1 MRELLTVEQYVAEL
15 LALVEADSRCDDV
28 PLGDA
33 WGRVLAQAV
42 TSPVSIPVFDNSAM
56 DGYAVRYADVAAVP
70 ARLQVVGDV
79 PAGSSAD
86 PAAGP
91 GECVRIMTG
100 APLPSFAD
108 TVVPVE
114 DTDAPLPS
122 ATPVPASGAPVPPSG
137 SPSLAS
143 VPPDALASIIP
154 PAALASVPPDALA
167 SVPPDALASVIP
179 ANAGI
184 PAPDQQSVLVRHAP
198 RPGAHVRRAGE
209 DITAGA
215 PLAEPGD
222 ELTPALVG
230 ALAAVGVTRVAVRP
244 RPVVAVCATGDE
256 LVSDGS
262 PLRRGQIYESNSLV
276 LGALLARDG
285 ADVLRA
291 APVGDDPAALATWLD
306 STAPTAD
313 LIVLT
318 GGASVGAY
326 DVVRDVLEGA
336 GGVFRHVRMQ
346 PGKPQGWATW
356 QGTPVVSLP
365 GNPLSAALS
374 YEVFVRP
381 MLDRVLGRRPPAGAT
396 AVAGSGWSSPAG
408 RRQLVPVRLASA
420 PDGRLVAEPAHARGS
435 ASHMVTSLAAAD
447 GFAVVGEDV
456 TEVGVGDL
464 LAVSWLR

>member
-56 DGYAVRYADVAAVP
+56 DGYAVRYSDVAAVP

-122 ATPVPASGAPVPPSG
+122 ATPVPASDAPVPPSG

-143 VPPDALASIIP
+143 VPPDALASVIP
-154 PAALASVPPDALA
+154 ANALASVPPNT
-167 SVPPDALASVIP
+167 LASVIP

-262 PLRRGQIYESNSLV
+262 PLRRGQIYESNSLA

-326 DVVRDVLEGA
+326 DVVRDVLEGE

-381 MLDRVLGRRPPAGAT
+381 MLDRILGRRPPAGAT

-408 RRQLVPVRLASA
+408 RRQLVPVRLSSA

-447 GFAVVGEDV
+447 GFVVVGEDV

-464 LAVSWLR
+464 LAVRWLR

>member
-79 PAGSSAD
+79 PAGSPAD

-122 ATPVPASGAPVPPSG
+122 ATPVPAPGAPVPPSG
-137 SPSLAS
+137 SPS
-143 VPPDALASIIP
+143 
-154 PAALASVPPDALA
+154 
-167 SVPPDALASVIP
+167 LASVIP

-184 PAPDQQSVLVRHAP
+184 PAPDQQPVLVRHAP

-262 PLRRGQIYESNSLV
+262 PLRRGQIYESNSLA

-285 ADVLRA
+285 ADPLRA

-313 LIVLT
+313 LVVLT

-381 MLDRVLGRRPPAGAT
+381 MLDRILGRRPPAGAT

-464 LAVSWLR
+464 LAVRWLR